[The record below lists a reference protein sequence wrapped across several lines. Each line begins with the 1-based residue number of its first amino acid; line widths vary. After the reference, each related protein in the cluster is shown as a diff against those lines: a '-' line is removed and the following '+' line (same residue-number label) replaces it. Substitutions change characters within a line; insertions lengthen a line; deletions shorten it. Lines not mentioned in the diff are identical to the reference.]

1 MKIKEVLKEGV
12 LPGFDV
18 FMANVRVKQPSG
30 SVATQVAVFAKS
42 AQMARMLLQAQYG
55 DSAVI
60 SGISKIG

>member
-1 MKIKEVLKEGV
+1 MKVKEVLHEGI

-18 FMANVRVKQPSG
+18 FMANVKVKQPSG
-30 SVATQVAVFAKS
+30 SVNTQVAVFAKS

>member
-1 MKIKEVLKEGV
+1 MKVKEVLHEGI

-18 FMANVRVKQPSG
+18 FMANVKVKQPSG
-30 SVATQVAVFAKS
+30 SVNTQVAVFAKS

-55 DSAVI
+55 DNAVI

>member
-1 MKIKEVLKEGV
+1 MKIKEVLQEGV

-30 SVATQVAVFAKS
+30 TVATQVAVFAKS